1 MYSVYTSVPT
11 GIIDKVQDISK
22 SISAKLS
29 SGEMNMSQMNPLA
42 LGSMVMSQISQEEM
56 QDLSKQ
62 VMGFMNSDPQN
73 MFRLL
78 NSMQSM
84 MPAGTPAMPQMGELS
99 SLLGNVD
106 IASLMK
112 SFGPK

>member
-1 MYSVYTSVPT
+1 MDKIQGFSKTITS
-11 GIIDKVQDISK
+11 Q
-22 SISAKLS
+22 LQ
-29 SGEMNMSQMNPLA
+29 SGQMNMSQVNPLA
-42 LGSMVMSQISQEEM
+42 LGQMVMSQISADEM

-62 VMGFMNSDPQN
+62 VMSFMNEDPQN

-84 MPAGTPAMPQMGELS
+84 MPAGTPAMPQMGELGA
-99 SLLGNVD
+99 LLGNLD
-106 IASLMK
+106 LGALMK